1 MSEFTCRNGHEILP
15 SIGYCKICG
24 FGVHRM
30 DGKSAR
36 QLEAEDREWDI
47 EWDIEEDKE

>member
-1 MSEFTCRNGHEILP
+1 MSEFTCRNGHDITP
-15 SIGYCKICG
+15 SVGYCKICG

-36 QLEAEDREWDI
+36 QLEMEDRMDT
-47 EWDIEEDKE
+47 EEDTDKEET